1 MIVMLRSMMRT
12 LLLRF
17 TLLSGAI
24 LFATPGVQ
32 AQIPARPQQ
41 QPIALVG
48 GTIHTMAGETI
59 EKGMVLFS
67 EGVIQAIG
75 TDVEIPES
83 CKVVDVSG
91 KQIYPGLIDLETNLG
106 LFENSSIQQATDT
119 NEEGE
124 FNPNVRAEVA
134 FHPASRHIG
143 VARSAG
149 VLVVLSNP
157 TGGLISGYAS
167 AMSLDGWTWEQ
178 MSLKG
183 KAALVLNWPSP
194 VDESRYNAS
203 IKRLNKLFADT
214 RSFLETQ
221 NNSNAES
228 DSQSRNE
235 QDARYEAMQPVFDRE
250 APVIVAANDLRQ
262 IQDAIRF
269 AKDQDIRIIIRG
281 GRDSGLI
288 AKQLADQE
296 IGVILSSLLTSSGYA
311 WQGYDEIYSLPV
323 KLHEAGVKFAISG
336 ENSAQYVNRT
346 PFEAGAA
353 VAYGLP
359 EEVAL
364 KSVTIHAAELLG
376 LNDRIGS
383 LEVGKDA
390 TLIITTGSP
399 IEYSTVIEAAFIQG
413 REIDMQDL
421 HKEFY
426 QKYKQRLD

>member
-1 MIVMLRSMMRT
+1 MMRA
-12 LLLRF
+12 LLLCF
-17 TLLSGAI
+17 TALSWTI
-24 LFATPGVQ
+24 LFAPPFVAQ

-48 GTIHTMAGETI
+48 GTIHTIRGETI
-59 EKGMVLFS
+59 EGGIVLFS

-75 TDVEIPES
+75 TDVKIPEN

-91 KQIYPGLIDLETNLG
+91 KQLYPGLIDLETNLG
-106 LFENSSIQQATDT
+106 LFENSSISQATDT

-143 VARSAG
+143 VARSSG
-149 VLVVLSNP
+149 VLVVLSSP
-157 TGGLISGYAS
+157 TGGLVSGYAS
-167 AMSLDGWTWEQ
+167 AMNLDGWTWEQ

-194 VDESRYNAS
+194 SNESRYNES
-203 IKRLNKLFADT
+203 IKRLKELFADA
-214 RSFLETQ
+214 RSFMEARRR
-221 NNSNAES
+221 NDSES
-228 DSQSRNE
+228 EVSSLHDP
-235 QDARYEAMQPVFDRE
+235 DARYEAMQPVFDRDV
-250 APVIVAANDLRQ
+250 PVVVSANDLRQ
-262 IQDAIRF
+262 IQDAIQF

-288 AKQLADQE
+288 ALQLVEEE
-296 IGVILSSLLTSSGYA
+296 IGVILTSLLTSSAYG
-311 WQGYDEIYSLPV
+311 WQGYDEIYSLPM

-359 EEVAL
+359 EDVAI
-364 KSVTIHAAELLG
+364 KSITIHAAELLG
-376 LNDRIGS
+376 LEDRVGS

-399 IEYSTVIEAAFIQG
+399 IEYSTVIEAAYIQG
-413 REIDMQDL
+413 RQIDMQDL